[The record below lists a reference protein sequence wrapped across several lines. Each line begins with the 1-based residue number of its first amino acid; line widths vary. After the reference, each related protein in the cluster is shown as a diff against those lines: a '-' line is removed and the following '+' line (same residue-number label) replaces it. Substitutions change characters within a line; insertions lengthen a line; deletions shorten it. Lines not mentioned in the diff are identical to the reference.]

1 MFKTRR
7 GMRLSLVTL
16 ILPALTICAWH
27 FVPAGMRE
35 LIMPTAYAATFT
47 VNTLADHDDGTC
59 DAADCTLREA
69 INAVNGGSGGDTISF
84 NIPGSGVR
92 TINLSSALPVIGKAV
107 SINGTTQQGFSGFP
121 LIELNGAGAG
131 GGANGLVLNS
141 GAITVSSLI
150 INRFPGYGIDIEN
163 SAMAVLT
170 GNYIGT
176 DATGAS
182 AAPNGAGGIKSNVS
196 GAIIGAGASP
206 KNVISGNNGS
216 GVDILIGAPSIQN
229 NFIGT
234 NAAGT
239 GALPNTGPGI
249 NITQGQA
256 AIGGSSAAVRNII
269 SGNGAEGI
277 LINQSPLIT
286 VFQGNYIGTDVT
298 GSVRI
303 GNGAKGGVHIINSN
317 GHTIGGANPGEGNV
331 LSGNIGGSGF
341 GIEED
346 NSNNLT
352 IQGNIIGLNAAGTA
366 KIQNDP
372 GGIILFGG
380 SGHTIGG
387 TTAGARNVISGNGG
401 AGILI
406 LAVQT
411 QVQGN
416 YFGTNAAGTAAL
428 GNGASGILINGGDN
442 NTIGG
447 TTAAARNVISGNGNG
462 GVRIVF
468 SADNNVV
475 QGNFIG
481 TDVNGTNGLGNGV
494 NFAGVLIQGNCVNDT
509 IGGVAAGAGNLIAFN
524 QGPGVWVPDSTN
536 SPILGNSIYSN
547 AGLGIDLGGNG
558 TTPDGVTPNDACDAD
573 TGGNNL
579 QNFPVI
585 TSVTPGATNTTIAGT
600 LNSTAS
606 TQFRL
611 EFFANTSCDPAGNGE
626 GKTLIGSTNV
636 TTDAACNA
644 SFNLVV
650 PNATITGP
658 MITATATDPSNNTS
672 EFSACAFAPLT
683 NTIQFNVSTLSVSE
697 GTPDAIVTVNRF
709 GDTSAPAT
717 VAYGTSDNAGSQPC
731 NVFNGNASLRCDYLI
746 TLGTLQFAANET
758 SKTIMIPIIDDTY
771 KEGDETFSFGLSNPT
786 GATIGSPDTVTI
798 TITDNDGVTG
808 PANPIDQT
816 AFFVR
821 QHYLDFLNR
830 EPDTSGFNF
839 WSGNIDNCTPKPQC
853 TDVQRINASAAF
865 FLSIEFQQTG
875 YLVERFY
882 KVAYGDATGSSTFN
896 GAHML
901 PVPKVRFVEFLT
913 DTQRI
918 GRGVVVLQTG
928 WEQVLEANKQAYA
941 GEFVQTTRFKT
952 AFPTTMTPTQFV
964 NQLFD
969 NAGLPHSGS
978 DYTTAINFFNG
989 AGDTT
994 NVTARAQAVRQ
1005 VAENTTLYNAEFNR
1019 AFVLAQY
1026 FGYLRRNPD
1035 DPQDTDYTGFD
1046 FWLTKLNQSNGD
1058 YLASEMVKAF
1068 MTSNEYRQ
1076 RSGP

>member
-1 MFKTRR
+1 MFKTRL
-7 GMRLSLVTL
+7 GMRLSLVA

-27 FVPAGMRE
+27 FAPAGLRG
-35 LIMPTAYAATFT
+35 LIIPTAYAANFT

-59 DAADCTLREA
+59 DAVDCTLREA
-69 INAVNGGSGGDTISF
+69 INAVNAGSGGDTITF

-92 TINLSSALPVIGKAV
+92 TINLSSALPVLSKAV
-107 SINGTTQQGFSGFP
+107 TINGTTQPGFSGSP
-121 LIELNGAGAG
+121 LIELNGTGAG

-141 GAITVSSLI
+141 GAITVRSLI
-150 INRFPGYGIDIEN
+150 INRFGAYGIDIEN
-163 SAMAVLT
+163 SALATLT

-182 AAPNGAGGIKSNVS
+182 AAPNGAGGIKSNVTA
-196 GAIIGAGASP
+196 AIIGAGGSP
-206 KNVISGNNGS
+206 QNVISGNNGS
-216 GVDILIGAPSIQN
+216 GIDILIGAPSIQN
-229 NFIGT
+229 NLIGT

-239 GALPNTGPGI
+239 GGLPNSGPGI

-256 AIGGSSAAVRNII
+256 AIGGSNAALRNII
-269 SGNGAEGI
+269 SGNGAEGV
-277 LINQSPLIT
+277 LINQSPLVT
-286 VFQGNYIGTDVT
+286 VIQGNYIGTDVT
-298 GSVRI
+298 GSLRI
-303 GNGAKGGVHIINSN
+303 GNGAKGGVHIVNSN
-317 GHTIGGANPGEGNV
+317 GHTIGGANAGEGNV

-475 QGNFIG
+475 QGNYIG
-481 TDVNGTNGLGNGV
+481 TDVNGTTGLGNGAG
-494 NFAGVLIQGNCVNDT
+494 FAGVLVMGSCVNDM
-509 IGGVAAGAGNLIAFN
+509 IGGTTAGAGNLIAFN
-524 QGPGVWVPDSTN
+524 QGPGVWVPDSTK
-536 SPILGNSIYSN
+536 SAILGNSIYSN
-547 AGLGIDLGGNG
+547 AGLGIDLGGTG

-585 TSVTPGATNTTIAGT
+585 TSVTPGTTNTTIAGT
-600 LNSTAS
+600 LNSTAG
-606 TQFRL
+606 TQFRI
-611 EFFANTSCDPAGNGE
+611 EFYANTSCDPAGSGE
-626 GKTLIGSTNV
+626 GKTFLGSTNV
-636 TTDAACNA
+636 TTDGSCNA
-644 SFNLVV
+644 TFNLVV
-650 PNATITGP
+650 ANAAITGP
-658 MITATATDPSNNTS
+658 MITATATDPNNNTS
-672 EFSACAFAPLT
+672 EFSACAGAPLA
-683 NTIQFNVSTLSVSE
+683 NTIQFNVSTLSVGE

-717 VAYGTSDNAGSQPC
+717 IAYSTSDTAGSQKC
-731 NVFNGNASLRCDYLI
+731 DVFNGAASSRCDYLI

-758 SKTIMIPIIDDTY
+758 SKTITIPISDDRY
-771 KEGDETFSFGLSNPT
+771 KEGDETFSIGLSNPT
-786 GATIGSPDTVTI
+786 GATIGSPDTVVI
-798 TITDNDGVTG
+798 TITDNDGATG
-808 PANPIDQT
+808 PNPIDQSG
-816 AFFVR
+816 FFVR

-839 WSGNIDNCTPKPQC
+839 WTGNIDNCTPKPSC
-853 TDVQRINASAAF
+853 TDVQRINTSAGF

-875 YLVERFY
+875 YLVERVY
-882 KVAYGDATGSSTFN
+882 KVAYGDATGTSTFN
-896 GAHML
+896 GSHSL
-901 PVPKVRFVEFLT
+901 PVPIVRFIEFLT

-918 GRGVVVLQTG
+918 GRGVVVLQSG
-928 WEQVLEANKQAYA
+928 WEQVLENNKQAYA

-952 AFPTTMTPTQFV
+952 AFPTSMTPAQFV
-964 NQLFD
+964 NKLFD
-969 NAGLPHSGS
+969 NAGLAHSGN
-978 DYTTAINFFNG
+978 DYVTAINFFSG
-989 AGDTT
+989 AADTT
-994 NVTARAQAVRQ
+994 NVTARAQALRQ
-1005 VAENTTLYNAEFNR
+1005 VAESTILYNAEYDR

-1035 DPQDTDYTGFD
+1035 DPQDSDYTGYD
-1046 FWLTKLNQSNGD
+1046 FWLTKLNVYNGD